1 MKLLSCSKQLVL
13 LEVSRESE
21 QPRKPYYCTVGRL
34 ANVFARGCKP
44 YDGRALL
51 LLLLS
56 ISRSSDR
63 FFKKSVPEEE
73 IFVAG
78 PSLLSLRQPS
88 N

>member
-1 MKLLSCSKQLVL
+1 
-13 LEVSRESE
+13 
-21 QPRKPYYCTVGRL
+21 L

-44 YDGRALL
+44 YGGRALL

-63 FFKKSVPEEE
+63 FKKKTVPEE

-78 PSLLSLRQPS
+78 PPSLLNLRQLS

>member
-1 MKLLSCSKQLVL
+1 
-13 LEVSRESE
+13 
-21 QPRKPYYCTVGRL
+21 L
-34 ANVFARGCKP
+34 ANVFACGCKP

-63 FFKKSVPEEE
+63 FKKKKFVPEEE

-78 PSLLSLRQPS
+78 PSP
-88 N
+88 